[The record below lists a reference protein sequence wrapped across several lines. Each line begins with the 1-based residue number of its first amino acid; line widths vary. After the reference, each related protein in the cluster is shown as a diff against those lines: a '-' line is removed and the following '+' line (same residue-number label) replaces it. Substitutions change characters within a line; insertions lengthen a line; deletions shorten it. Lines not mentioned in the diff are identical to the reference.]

1 MGIQHAHAAQAHY
14 LKDLHVMGPVSSVD
28 TEFTLSI
35 AVEGQMA
42 ITNWT
47 RRANEL
53 LTLSGLFGNVNGVYF
68 FES

>member
-1 MGIQHAHAAQAHY
+1 
-14 LKDLHVMGPVSSVD
+14 MGPVSSVD

-68 FES
+68 F